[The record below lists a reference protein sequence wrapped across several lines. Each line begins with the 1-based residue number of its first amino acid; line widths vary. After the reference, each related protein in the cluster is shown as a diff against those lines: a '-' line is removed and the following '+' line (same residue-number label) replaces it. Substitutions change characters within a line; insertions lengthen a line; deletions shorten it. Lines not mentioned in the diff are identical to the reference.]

1 MAAALEP
8 KCSKAENIFIFV
20 SQKAAGLAL
29 QEKSKVKKTRSGDRD
44 GRNVKGTQRE
54 DEKNAK
60 YIVENIYDILRELIE
75 AKLALNGF
83 KSYSHEA
90 TILFLKKFPE
100 FKESEIRF
108 MDNLRRIRNGI
119 KYYGKDIEINETRK
133 VIDFSRFILP
143 KLKSLVKK

>member
-1 MAAALEP
+1 MKL
-8 KCSKAENIFIFV
+8 N
-20 SQKAAGLAL
+20 
-29 QEKSKVKKTRSGDRD
+29 
-44 GRNVKGTQRE
+44 
-54 DEKNAK
+54 EKNAK
-60 YIVENIYDILRELIE
+60 YIVENIYDTLRELIE

-100 FKESEIRF
+100 FRESEIRF

-119 KYYGKDIEINETRK
+119 KYYGKGVEMDEAKK

-143 KLKSLVKK
+143 KLKLLVKK

>member
-1 MAAALEP
+1 MIDFEYFT
-8 KCSKAENIFIFV
+8 SK
-20 SQKAAGLAL
+20 GD
-29 QEKSKVKKTRSGDRD
+29 VKKQVKDERLANLLIKESFDRLEF
-44 GRNVKGTQRE
+44 VKSLKLN
-54 DEKNAK
+54 EKNAK
-60 YIVENIYDILRELIE
+60 YIVENIYDTLRELIE

-100 FKESEIRF
+100 FRESEIRF

-119 KYYGKDIEINETRK
+119 KYYGKGVEMDEAKK

-143 KLKSLVKK
+143 KLKLLVKK

>member
-1 MAAALEP
+1 MIDFEY
-8 KCSKAENIFIFV
+8 FIL
-20 SQKAAGLAL
+20 KGD
-29 QEKSKVKKTRSGDRD
+29 VKKQIKDERLANLLIKESFDRLEF
-44 GRNVKGTQRE
+44 VKSLKLN
-54 DEKNAK
+54 EKNAK
-60 YIVENIYDILRELIE
+60 YIVENIYDTLRELIE

-100 FKESEIRF
+100 FRESEIRF

-119 KYYGKDIEINETRK
+119 KYYGKGVEMDEAKK

-143 KLKSLVKK
+143 KLKLLVKK

>member
-1 MAAALEP
+1 MVDFEY
-8 KCSKAENIFIFV
+8 FIL
-20 SQKAAGLAL
+20 KGD
-29 QEKSKVKKTRSGDRD
+29 VKKQVKDERLANLLIKESFDRLEF
-44 GRNVKGTQRE
+44 VKSLKL

-108 MDNLRRIRNGI
+108 MDNLRKIRNGI
-119 KYYGKDIEINETRK
+119 KYYGKDIKINETRK